1 MSSDFLGRGWKFP
14 PATDDRGGVATTSA
28 EDKIRESILII
39 LGTSKGERVMRPD
52 FGCDIHEFTF
62 AVANA
67 NTLTMMRS
75 AVRETLIRFEPRI
88 DVMEVEVSTERIESG
103 RVDIRLQYQV
113 RATNAE
119 ANLVFPFYLKAD
131 GE

>member
-14 PATDDRGGVATTSA
+14 PATDERGGVATTSA

>member
-1 MSSDFLGRGWKFP
+1 MSSDFLGRGGKFP
-14 PATDDRGGVATTSA
+14 PATDERGGVATTSA